1 MRLFVSRRC
10 WLLSFTA
17 FVAFAIG
24 VVVTWVIVAS
34 TSSTSEEARPVLLLT
49 GDSLTEYGTKPEND
63 GWISLLQDRYCRTA
77 DIMARGLSG
86 YNTKYVSLSSWLL
99 RLAFANLIALL
110 NSYLSRWFIEDAL
123 PVIEGELAS
132 HRISPALI
140 TLWLGANDAALLN
153 GTSAWQHVPLE
164 EYAANLAKIVLTF
177 RLKAPTAQILLITP
191 AFVDDSRRMSANGTL
206 DRSNAASGEYAQKCV
221 ETAQEIDTPVL
232 DLYSVFSAMPDNES
246 ATYLE
251 DGLHFNAEGNRL
263 VDQELRATMASEF
276 PGLVSRLGTWDL
288 PSFTQFEQQ
297 R

>member
-1 MRLFVSRRC
+1 SSTGMRLFVLKRC

-17 FVAFAIG
+17 LVAFAIG

-49 GDSLTEYGTKPEND
+49 GDSLTEYGTKPDND

-77 DIMARGLSG
+77 DVMARGLSG
-86 YNTKYVSLSSWLL
+86 YNTKYVSLSSC
-99 RLAFANLIALL
+99 
-110 NSYLSRWFIEDAL
+110 
-123 PVIEGELAS
+123 

-164 EYAANLAKIVLTF
+164 EYAANLAEIVLTF
-177 RLKAPTAQILLITP
+177 RLKAPDAQILLITP
-191 AFVDDSRRMSANGTL
+191 AFVDDSRRMLANGTS
-206 DRSNAASGEYAQKCV
+206 DRSNAASGEYARKCV

-232 DLYSVFSAMPDNES
+232 DLYSIFSAMPNNES
-246 ATYLE
+246 AAYLE

-263 VDQELRATMASEF
+263 VDQELRVTIASEF
-276 PGLVSRLGTWDL
+276 PELVSRLEAWDV
-288 PSFTQFEQQ
+288 PSFTEFNAQ
-297 R
+297 